1 MRFDLTDLRLFL
13 HVQETAP
20 SPPAPGVQH
29 DAGLARA
36 RHGRHAGRALAVARP
51 ARREPTPA
59 GRTLAHHAR
68 LVLAQMDRM
77 RGDLDQYGQGLK
89 GLVRVQCNTTA
100 LSEHLPPVLGEFLQR
115 HPRVSVDLE
124 ERPSHEIA
132 DALRAGTCDIGVLA
146 DSADLG
152 GLRVAVFRHDPLCL
166 IVPSGHALAA
176 RGVVAL
182 ADAAGEDFVG
192 LVEGSALEHIAQ
204 HARRD
209 GKSLS
214 YRVRLRG
221 FDAVCRMVGQ
231 GVGVAVARAAA
242 VRHGRSAG
250 FRRLDL
256 SDDWAARDLVRAR
269 RPARLCRGTGGS
281 CPARRAGRYP
291 QRGGAGVG
299 GIGAGLDCPKRR
311 L

>member
-1 MRFDLTDLRLFL
+1 M
-13 HVQETAP
+13 
-20 SPPAPGVQH
+20 
-29 DAGLARA
+29 
-36 RHGRHAGRALAVARP
+36 
-51 ARREPTPA
+51 
-59 GRTLAHHAR
+59 
-68 LVLAQMDRM
+68 
-77 RGDLDQYGQGLK
+77 
-89 GLVRVQCNTTA
+89 QCNTTA

-182 ADAAGEDFVG
+182 ADAADEDFVG
-192 LVEGSALEHIAQ
+192 LVEGSALQEHIAQ

-231 GVGVAVARAAA
+231 GVGVAV
-242 VRHGRSAG
+242 
-250 FRRLDL
+250 
-256 SDDWAARDLVRAR
+256 VRAPPPSATGV
-269 RPARLCRGTGGS
+269 RPAS
-281 CPARRAGRYP
+281 
-291 QRGGAGVG
+291 GVW
-299 GIGAGLDCPKRR
+299 I
-311 L
+311 

>member
-1 MRFDLTDLRLFL
+1 
-13 HVQETAP
+13 
-20 SPPAPGVQH
+20 
-29 DAGLARA
+29 
-36 RHGRHAGRALAVARP
+36 
-51 ARREPTPA
+51 
-59 GRTLAHHAR
+59 
-68 LVLAQMDRM
+68 MDRM

-182 ADAAGEDFVG
+182 ADAADEDFVG
-192 LVEGSALEHIAQ
+192 LVEGSALQEHIAQ
-204 HARRD
+204 HAR
-209 GKSLS
+209 
-214 YRVRLRG
+214 
-221 FDAVCRMVGQ
+221 AM
-231 GVGVAVARAAA
+231 ARACPTACGCA
-242 VRHGRSAG
+242 VSTRSAG
-250 FRRLDL
+250 W
-256 SDDWAARDLVRAR
+256 WARAWAWR
-269 RPARLCRGTGGS
+269 SCRAPPPSATGVRPAS
-281 CPARRAGRYP
+281 
-291 QRGGAGVG
+291 GVW
-299 GIGAGLDCPKRR
+299 I
-311 L
+311 

>member
-1 MRFDLTDLRLFL
+1 MRGPRG
-13 HVQETAP
+13 A
-20 SPPAPGVQH
+20 
-29 DAGLARA
+29 
-36 RHGRHAGRALAVARP
+36 
-51 ARREPTPA
+51 EPTPA

-166 IVPSGHALAA
+166 IVPWGMRWPRAASSRWPTRRTRISSGWSKAA
-176 RGVVAL
+176 PCRSTSRSTR
-182 ADAAGEDFVG
+182 AAMARACPTACGCAVSTR
-192 LVEGSALEHIAQ
+192 SAGWW
-204 HARRD
+204 ARAWAWR
-209 GKSLS
+209 S
-214 YRVRLRG
+214 
-221 FDAVCRMVGQ
+221 C
-231 GVGVAVARAAA
+231 RAAA

-256 SDDWAARDLVRAR
+256 SDDWAARDLVLCVRGDL
-269 RPARLCRGTGGS
+269 PAYAEELVAHALRGAPGATRS
-281 CPARRAGRYP
+281 EAAPAS
-291 QRGGAGVG
+291 VE
-299 GIGAGLDCPKRR
+299 
-311 L
+311 

>member
-13 HVQETAP
+13 HVQETG
-20 SPPAPGVQH
+20 SIT
-29 DAGLARA
+29 AGARRSNMTLASASACAAWKTRWACPCCCAARA
-36 RHGRHAGRALAVARP
+36 A
-51 ARREPTPA
+51 REPTPA

-192 LVEGSALEHIAQ
+192 LVEGSALQEHIAQ

-231 GVGVAVARAAA
+231 GVGVAVVPRAAA

-256 SDDWAARDLVRAR
+256 SDDWAARDLVLCVRGDL
-269 RPARLCRGTGGS
+269 PAYAEELVAHALRGAPGATRS
-281 CPARRAGRYP
+281 EAAPAS
-291 QRGGAGVG
+291 VE
-299 GIGAGLDCPKRR
+299 
-311 L
+311 

>member
-1 MRFDLTDLRLFL
+1 MEDTLGVPLLLRGPRG
-13 HVQETAP
+13 A
-20 SPPAPGVQH
+20 
-29 DAGLARA
+29 
-36 RHGRHAGRALAVARP
+36 
-51 ARREPTPA
+51 EPTPA

-89 GLVRVQCNTTA
+89 GLVRVQRNTTA

-115 HPRVSVDLE
+115 HPRVSVD
-124 ERPSHEIA
+124 RPS
-132 DALRAGTCDIGVLA
+132 GTRDRRRLARRHCDIGVLA

-152 GLRVAVFRHDPLCL
+152 GLRVVFRHDPLCL

-192 LVEGSALEHIAQ
+192 LVEGSALQEHIAQ

-231 GVGVAVARAAA
+231 GVGVAVVPRAAA

-256 SDDWAARDLVRAR
+256 SDDWAARDLVLCVRGDL
-269 RPARLCRGTGGS
+269 PAYAEELVAHALRGAPGATCS
-281 CPARRAGRYP
+281 EAAPAS
-291 QRGGAGVG
+291 VE
-299 GIGAGLDCPKRR
+299 
-311 L
+311 

>member
-1 MRFDLTDLRLFL
+1 MRGPRG
-13 HVQETAP
+13 A
-20 SPPAPGVQH
+20 
-29 DAGLARA
+29 
-36 RHGRHAGRALAVARP
+36 
-51 ARREPTPA
+51 EPTPA

-166 IVPSGHALAA
+166 IVPSGMRWPRAA
-176 RGVVAL
+176 SSRWPMRRARISSGWSK
-182 ADAAGEDFVG
+182 AAPCRSTSRSTRAAMARACPTACGCAVSTR
-192 LVEGSALEHIAQ
+192 SAGWW
-204 HARRD
+204 ARAWAWR
-209 GKSLS
+209 S
-214 YRVRLRG
+214 
-221 FDAVCRMVGQ
+221 C
-231 GVGVAVARAAA
+231 RAAA

-256 SDDWAARDLVRAR
+256 SDDWAARDLVLCVRGDL
-269 RPARLCRGTGGS
+269 PAYAEELVAHALRGAPGATRS
-281 CPARRAGRYP
+281 EAAPAS
-291 QRGGAGVG
+291 VE
-299 GIGAGLDCPKRR
+299 
-311 L
+311 